1 MSSVSQ
7 TLRQTREAKGITL
20 EEVAQ
25 RTYIKLPYLVA
36 LEEGDIAKLPAPVYI
51 HGYIRQYAKL
61 LGLNGSDLVLQYQQ
75 DAGRTASPK
84 LTMTTSMRSLLSSEA
99 EFPAQEAPSAP
110 TALRTL
116 PPDLREESQKRRAAI
131 PQPIVEAPAYDS
143 SLRKAAL
150 ALHPE
155 LREAH
160 AKEPSL
166 REPVQAEPVRLE
178 QVLPEPVLAEQVQ
191 TVPVQAAPVE
201 APAAK
206 EPSLREH
213 LPLPDFISPTAQE
226 IQQAKLQAQQ
236 IIANAQREALELRT
250 SAERYADQVLAQL
263 ENEVNRSLQTVRN
276 GRAFLQSRRRKL
288 QES

>member
-7 TLRQTREAKGITL
+7 MLRQTREAKGISL

-75 DAGRTASPK
+75 EAGRSPAPK
-84 LTMTTSMRSLLSSEA
+84 LSVSTSLRSLITSESDVLA
-99 EFPAQEAPSAP
+99 QPPASAP
-110 TALRTL
+110 TAVRTL
-116 PPDLREESQKRRAAI
+116 PPDLREESLKRPAVA
-131 PQPIVEAPAYDS
+131 PSPIVEAPAFDS
-143 SLRKAAL
+143 SLRKAAM

-155 LREAH
+155 LRESLSREPALRETIVEAPTLLEEVPAAPVQAPIVDTPVAEAPT

-166 REPVQAEPVRLE
+166 REN
-178 QVLPEPVLAEQVQ
+178 
-191 TVPVQAAPVE
+191 
-201 APAAK
+201 
-206 EPSLREH
+206 

-226 IQQAKLQAQQ
+226 IQQAKMQAQQ
-236 IIANAQREALELRT
+236 IIANAQREAQELRVA
-250 SAERYADQVLAQL
+250 AERYADQVLAQL

>member
-75 DAGRTASPK
+75 DAGRGPAPK
-84 LTMTTSMRSLLSSEA
+84 VSVSTSVRSLLSSEA
-99 EFPAQEAPSAP
+99 EVGAQDPVSAP
-110 TALRTL
+110 TAVRTL
-116 PPDLREESQKRRAAI
+116 PPDLREESLKRPAAI
-131 PQPIVEAPAYDS
+131 PQPIVEAPAFDS

-155 LREAH
+155 LRDVQTKEPSLREPIRIEPERSPVVEAPI

-166 REPVQAEPVRLE
+166 REAMPM
-178 QVLPEPVLAEQVQ
+178 
-191 TVPVQAAPVE
+191 
-201 APAAK
+201 
-206 EPSLREH
+206 
-213 LPLPDFISPTAQE
+213 PDFISPTAQE

-236 IIANAQREALELRT
+236 IIANAQREAMELRT

-276 GRAFLQSRRRKL
+276 GRAFLQSRRRKT
-288 QES
+288 QDS

>member
-75 DAGRTASPK
+75 DAGRAPAPKLAVSTSTRTVVIPEAEVASQDVASP
-84 LTMTTSMRSLLSSEA
+84 
-99 EFPAQEAPSAP
+99 P
-110 TALRTL
+110 TAVRTL
-116 PPDLREESQKRRAAI
+116 PPDLREESLQRRAAI
-131 PQPIVEAPAYDS
+131 SQPIVETPAMDS
-143 SLRKAAL
+143 SFRKAAL

-155 LREAH
+155 LREPQNPEPSLREVMT
-160 AKEPSL
+160 KEPSL
-166 REPVQAEPVRLE
+166 REPVRVESP
-178 QVLPEPVLAEQVQ
+178 LPPL
-191 TVPVQAAPVE
+191 VE
-201 APAAK
+201 APIAK
-206 EPSLREH
+206 EPSLREN
-213 LPLPDFISPTAQE
+213 LPLPEFITPTAHE

-236 IIANAQREALELRT
+236 IIANAQREATELRLA
-250 SAERYADQVLAQL
+250 AERYADQVLGQL

-288 QES
+288 QET

>member
-75 DAGRTASPK
+75 DAGRGPAPK
-84 LTMTTSMRSLLSSEA
+84 VSVATSARSAVIPEA
-99 EFPAQEAPSAP
+99 EVGTQELVSGP
-110 TALRTL
+110 TAVRTL
-116 PPDLREESQKRRAAI
+116 PPDLREESLQRLAAI
-131 PQPIVEAPAYDS
+131 SQPIVESPAIDS
-143 SLRKAAL
+143 SLRKAMREE
-150 ALHPE
+150 PS
-155 LREAH
+155 LREAIT
-160 AKEPSL
+160 KEPSL
-166 REPVQAEPVRLE
+166 REPVRVEP
-178 QVLPEPVLAEQVQ
+178 A
-191 TVPVQAAPVE
+191 
-201 APAAK
+201 
-206 EPSLREH
+206 
-213 LPLPDFISPTAQE
+213 LPLPEFISPTAQE

-236 IIANAQREALELRT
+236 IIANAQREAMELRT
-250 SAERYADQVLAQL
+250 AAERYADQVLAQL
-263 ENEVNRSLQTVRN
+263 ESEVNRSLQTVRN